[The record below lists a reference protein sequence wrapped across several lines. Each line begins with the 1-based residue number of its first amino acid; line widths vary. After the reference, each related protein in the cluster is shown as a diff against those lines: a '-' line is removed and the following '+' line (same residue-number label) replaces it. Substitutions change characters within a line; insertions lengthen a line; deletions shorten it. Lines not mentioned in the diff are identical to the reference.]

1 MPNFLTSSFIS
12 FAFPCALLQLSW
24 CANYKAY
31 GANRMYQG
39 DADLFY
45 NQPELVATDD
55 FIAMDS
61 AAWFFETIV
70 TDTTGQ
76 FGLTTKAINGQQEC
90 SGGSSEKA
98 KMRYEIFVALAN
110 AVGLS
115 GYSESGCYN

>member
-1 MPNFLTSSFIS
+1 
-12 FAFPCALLQLSW
+12 
-24 CANYKAY
+24 
-31 GANRMYQG
+31 MYQG

-110 AVGLS
+110 SLGLS